1 MANEELKQSL
11 GDELCAF
18 CPWKNAEIDHQC
30 DSLCEG
36 VYCDEAFEAFMDE
49 NREFF
54 DDDAE

>member
-18 CPWKNAEIDHQC
+18 CPWKNGEIDHQC

-36 VYCDEAFEAFMDE
+36 VYCDEAFMDE

>member
-1 MANEELKQSL
+1 MEDSELKKQL

-18 CPWKNAEIDHQC
+18 CPWKNGEIDHQC

-36 VYCDEAFEAFMDE
+36 VYCDEAFMDE
-49 NREFF
+49 NRDFF

>member
-1 MANEELKQSL
+1 MEDSELKKQL

-18 CPWKNAEIDHQC
+18 CPWKNGEIAH
-30 DSLCEG
+30 LCEG

-49 NREFF
+49 NRDFF